1 MRKTTLTSAQDVLEM
16 LAADIAERN
25 SGITVTG
32 FSFSRRGDVR
42 WGIEWFD
49 EVDGAQRTFGATLY
63 DAWLAL
69 AHHASGTDVAPF

>member
-1 MRKTTLTSAQDVLEM
+1 M

-25 SGITVTG
+25 SSITVTG
-32 FSFSRRGDVR
+32 FKLAHHGGIR

-49 EVDGAQRTFGATLY
+49 EVAGAQTTYGATLY

-69 AHHASGTDVAPF
+69 AHHISGTDLPPF